1 MSETYPLRA
10 KAIGRSWALELALG
24 ITGIGPIGLMQDP
37 VLRRTERGV
46 SPREALRCGI
56 KRYFF
61 SERLKE
67 AQ

>member
-10 KAIGRSWALELALG
+10 KAIGRSWALELVLR

-46 SPREALRCGI
+46 PLARRSPVRHKKVLLLR
-56 KRYFF
+56 
-61 SERLKE
+61 
-67 AQ
+67 AP